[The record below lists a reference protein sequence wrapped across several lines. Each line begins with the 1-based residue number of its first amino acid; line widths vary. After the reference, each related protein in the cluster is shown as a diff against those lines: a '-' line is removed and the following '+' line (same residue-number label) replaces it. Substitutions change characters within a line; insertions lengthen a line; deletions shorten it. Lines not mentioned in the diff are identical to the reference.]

1 MEMILTSLGNQAYSV
16 VMKSNANWMGPKLPE
31 IVEVIHGDE
40 VLGGDSHE

>member
-1 MEMILTSLGNQAYSV
+1 
-16 VMKSNANWMGPKLPE
+16 MGPKLPE